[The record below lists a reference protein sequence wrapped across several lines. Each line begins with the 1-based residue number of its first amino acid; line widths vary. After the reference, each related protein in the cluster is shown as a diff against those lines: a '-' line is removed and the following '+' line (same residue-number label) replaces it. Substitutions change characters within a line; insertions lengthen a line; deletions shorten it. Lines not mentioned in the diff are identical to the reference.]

1 MRNLILQLEEAVL
14 RYFIECGYHENSN
27 GYDWWAAPS
36 RVFPPEDREVAKAV
50 MRNLVAKGEAAVGRG
65 VVDEYDGL
73 LVGSGWYITKKGQD
87 RVKAADLA
95 LPLPGQTKE
104 GDRPPRT

>member
-1 MRNLILQLEEAVL
+1 MRNLILQLEEYVL

-65 VVDEYDGL
+65 LVNEDDGMMA
-73 LVGSGWYITKKGQD
+73 GSGWYITKKGME
-87 RVKAADLA
+87 RFASAIRA
-95 LPLPGQTKE
+95 LPIPDKE
-104 GDRPPRT
+104 GET

>member
-1 MRNLILQLEEAVL
+1 MRNLILQMEEYVL
-14 RYFIECGYHENSN
+14 RYFIECGYHEGSN

-65 VVDEYDGL
+65 LVNEDDGL
-73 LVGSGWYITKKGQD
+73 LAGSGWYITKKGMERFESATQ
-87 RVKAADLA
+87 A
-95 LPLPGQTKE
+95 LPLPGQPKE
-104 GDRPPRT
+104 GE